1 MGKRLTTS
9 VKYLL
14 EKKLRWRILRLG
26 NMKIGIKIY
35 LKQFMIEIINQNT
48 LRQFVSLLMHSR
60 ET

>member
-1 MGKRLTTS
+1 MGKRRTTS

-35 LKQFMIEIINQNT
+35 LKQFMTEIINQNT

>member
-1 MGKRLTTS
+1 MGKRRTTS

-14 EKKLRWRILRLG
+14 EKKLRSRILRLG

-35 LKQFMIEIINQNT
+35 LKQFMTEIINQNT